1 MQRAILLEKTLML
14 EKIEGERRR
23 GQQRIRWLDIITSSV
38 DMNLRKLQ
46 EIVVDSG
53 AWCAAVHGVAE
64 LDTT

>member
-23 GQQRIRWLDIITSSV
+23 GQQRLRWLDIITSSV
-38 DMNLRKLQ
+38 DMNLSKLQ
-46 EIVVDSG
+46 EIVVDRG
-53 AWCAAVHGVAE
+53 AWCVAVHGVAE